1 MFIYPLFLF
10 AIGLCLG
17 SFVNMLV
24 YRVEEAYGL
33 KNSKSVNQ
41 WISGSG
47 NNKKNKANNLAQML
61 KNFQHDVNKLLGG
74 RSYCD
79 YCKKQLH
86 WYENVPVVSWL
97 LQGGKTR
104 CCGKKLPWQ
113 YPMVELG
120 MGGLLALNF
129 QFFHLRQGFGGRAIF
144 NINLDYLLLVFSSLI
159 LVFIVFSFVF
169 DLKHMILPDF
179 STAILIILGIIYV
192 LLFNY
197 VDWKNYLLGG
207 LLGVG
212 VIGGLYWITKGRAMG
227 FGDVKL
233 AVFIG
238 MFLGVKN
245 LIIALYVAFITGAVV
260 GVYLLITGKKK
271 ARSPIPFGP
280 FLLLG
285 TLVAWWF
292 GAKIWY
298 EAWLYFG

>member
-1 MFIYPLFLF
+1 
-10 AIGLCLG
+10 
-17 SFVNMLV
+17 MLV
-24 YRVEEAYGL
+24 FRVEEAYGL

-41 WISGSG
+41 WISGSE

-61 KNFQHDVNKLLGG
+61 KKFQHDVNKLLGG

-79 YCKKQLH
+79 FCKKQLH

-97 LQGGKTR
+97 VQGGKTK
-104 CCGKKLPWQ
+104 CCGKKLPGQ
-113 YPMVELG
+113 YPIVEMG
-120 MGGLLALNF
+120 MGLLLILNF
-129 QFFHLRQGFGGRAIF
+129 KFLNNILNNPYVGEAGFQF
-144 NINLDYLLLVFSSLI
+144 LLLLISSLI
-159 LVFIVFSFVF
+159 LVFMVFSFVF

-192 LLFNY
+192 LLFSY
-197 VDWKNYLLGG
+197 VDWENYLIGG

-212 VIGGLYWITKGRAMG
+212 IIGGLYWITKGKALG

-233 AVFIG
+233 AVFMG
-238 MFLGVKN
+238 TFLGVKN
-245 LIIALYVAFITGAVV
+245 LIIALYVAFITGAIV
-260 GVYLLITGKKK
+260 GVYLLLCGKKN